1 MSSGQVTIKDIARQ
15 LNISVATVSRALRDF
30 PDINE
35 NTKKAV
41 VSLAAE
47 LDYRPNQIAQSLVK
61 RRTNT
66 IGVVIP
72 TFVIP
77 FYASAI
83 SGIQEEAARAN
94 YNVIVCQSNESH
106 ETEVANIYTLASS
119 RVDGILVSLSKET
132 TNFEHLQCLQKK
144 GIEIVFFNRV
154 YDDMPVARVVVD
166 DYEGAVAA
174 TEHLISIG
182 RKRIAHLSGPANL
195 SISQERQRGYIDTL
209 EKYNLPVSEE
219 LIVPCDFST
228 ACGIEAARQLL
239 QLHPLPDAIFA
250 VSDSVAFGAMKV
262 LKQHGIKIP
271 EDIAIVGYTDEPTAS
286 LVDPDLTTVAQPT
299 FEIGQTAARLLLGQ
313 INEQTKNIV
322 QERTILKTR
331 LIIRGSTVKSKV

>member
-30 PDINE
+30 PDINA

-41 VSLAAE
+41 VTLAAE

-83 SGIQEEAARAN
+83 SGIQEEAAKAN
-94 YNVIVCQSNESH
+94 YNVIVCQSNESYS
-106 ETEVANIYTLASS
+106 TEVANIYTLASS

-132 TNFEHLQCLQKK
+132 INFDHLQCLHKK

-154 YDDMPVARVVVD
+154 YEGMPVGKVVVD

-174 TEHLISIG
+174 TEHLLSIG
-182 RKRIAHLSGPANL
+182 KKRIAHLCGPANL
-195 SISQERQRGYIDTL
+195 SISQERKRGYMDTL
-209 EKYNLPVSEE
+209 ARHNLPLLEE
-219 LIVPCDFST
+219 LMFPCDFST
-228 ACGIEAARQLL
+228 SSGIEAGKQLL
-239 QLHPLPDAIFA
+239 QIDPLPDAIFA

-262 LKQHGIKIP
+262 LKENGIKIP
-271 EDIAIVGYTDEPTAS
+271 EDVAIVGYTDEPTAS
-286 LVDPDLTTVAQPT
+286 LVDPDLTTIAQPT

-313 INEQTKNIV
+313 INDSLKEGVAEKT
-322 QERTILKTR
+322 TLKTR
-331 LIIRGSTVKSKV
+331 LIIRGSTVKHSV

>member
-1 MSSGQVTIKDIARQ
+1 MPIMSSGQVTIKDIARQ

-106 ETEVANIYTLASS
+106 RTEVDNIYTLASS

-195 SISQERQRGYIDTL
+195 SISQERKRGYIDTL
-209 EKYNLPVSEE
+209 NKYNLPVLEE
-219 LIVPCDFST
+219 LIVPCDFSI

-239 QLHPLPDAIFA
+239 QVRPLPDAIFA

-271 EDIAIVGYTDEPTAS
+271 EDMAIVGYTDEPTAS

-299 FEIGQTAARLLLGQ
+299 FEIGQTAARLTSGPDQ
-313 INEQTKNIV
+313 
-322 QERTILKTR
+322 
-331 LIIRGSTVKSKV
+331 

>member
-1 MSSGQVTIKDIARQ
+1 MSGGQVTIKDIARQ

-35 NTKKAV
+35 NTKKSVMA
-41 VSLAAE
+41 LATE

-61 RRTNT
+61 RRSNT

-83 SGIQEEAARAN
+83 SGIQEEAAKAS
-94 YNVIVCQSNESH
+94 YNVIVCQSNESYT
-106 ETEVANIYTLASS
+106 TEVSNIYTLASN

-132 TNFEHLQCLQKK
+132 TDFEHLRCLQKK

-154 YDDMPVARVVVD
+154 YDDMPVAKVVVD

-174 TEHLISIG
+174 TEHLVSIG
-182 RKRIAHLSGPANL
+182 RKRIAHLCGPQYL
-195 SISQERQRGYIDTL
+195 SISQERKRGYTDIL
-209 EKYNLPVSEE
+209 KQYNLPVTDE
-219 LIVPCDFST
+219 LMLPCDFNIASGM
-228 ACGIEAARQLL
+228 AAARLL
-239 QLHPLPDAIFA
+239 LTINPLPDAIFA

-262 LKQHGIKIP
+262 LKEHGIKIP

-286 LVDPDLTTVAQPT
+286 LVDPGLTTVAQPT
-299 FEIGQTAARLLLGQ
+299 FEIGQTAARLLLAQ
-313 INEQTKNIV
+313 INSDSKDTV
-322 QERTILKTR
+322 CLKTVLKTK
-331 LIIRGSTVKSKV
+331 LIIRGSTVKNKI

>member
-41 VSLAAE
+41 TTLAAE

-83 SGIQEEAARAN
+83 SGIQEEAAKAN
-94 YNVIVCQSNESH
+94 YNVMVCQSNESYT
-106 ETEVANIYTLASS
+106 TEVSNIYTLASS
-119 RVDGILVSLSKET
+119 RVDGLLVSVSKET
-132 TNFEHLQCLQKK
+132 TNFDHLQCLQQK

-154 YDDMPVARVVVD
+154 YEGMPVAKVVVD
-166 DYEGAVAA
+166 DYDGAVAA

-182 RKRIAHLSGPANL
+182 RKRIAHFCGPQNL
-195 SISQERQRGYIDTL
+195 SISQERRRGYVDALKTH
-209 EKYNLPVSEE
+209 NLPVREE
-219 LIVPCDFST
+219 LMLSCDFNIAS
-228 ACGIEAARQLL
+228 GMDAARQLL
-239 QLHPLPDAIFA
+239 QVRPLPDAIFA

-262 LKQHGIKIP
+262 LKEQGIRIP
-271 EDIAIVGYTDEPTAS
+271 EDIAIAGYTDEPTAS
-286 LVDPDLTTVAQPT
+286 LVDPGLTTVAQPT
-299 FEIGQTAARLLLGQ
+299 FEIGQTAARLLFAQ
-313 INEQTKNIV
+313 INRPSKESVCPKTV
-322 QERTILKTR
+322 LKTR
-331 LIIRGSTVKSKV
+331 LIIRGSTVKNAV

>member
-15 LNISVATVSRALRDF
+15 LNISVATVSRALRNF

-41 VSLAAE
+41 VALAAE

-83 SGIQEEAARAN
+83 SGIQDEAAKAN
-94 YNVIVCQSNESH
+94 YNVIVCQSNESYK
-106 ETEVANIYTLASS
+106 TEVSNIYTLASS

-132 TNFEHLQCLQKK
+132 TNFEHLECLQKK

-154 YDDMPVARVVVD
+154 YADMPVARVVVD
-166 DYEGAVAA
+166 DYDGAVAA
-174 TEHLISIG
+174 TEHLIAIG
-182 RKRIAHLSGPANL
+182 KRRIAHLCGPANL
-195 SISQERQRGYIDTL
+195 SISQERKQGYIDTL
-209 EKYNLPVSEE
+209 IKHKLPVLEE
-219 LIVPCDFST
+219 LLLPCDFSI
-228 ACGIEAARQLL
+228 ASGMEAARALMQIK
-239 QLHPLPDAIFA
+239 PLPDAIFA

-262 LKQHGIKIP
+262 LKSQGIRIP
-271 EDIAIVGYTDEPTAS
+271 EDIAMVGYTNEPTAS

-299 FEIGQTAARLLLGQ
+299 FEIGQAAARLLLDQ
-313 INEQTKNIV
+313 INHQSKDASAQKTV
-322 QERTILKTR
+322 LKTK
-331 LIIRGSTVKSKV
+331 LIIRGSTVKRPE